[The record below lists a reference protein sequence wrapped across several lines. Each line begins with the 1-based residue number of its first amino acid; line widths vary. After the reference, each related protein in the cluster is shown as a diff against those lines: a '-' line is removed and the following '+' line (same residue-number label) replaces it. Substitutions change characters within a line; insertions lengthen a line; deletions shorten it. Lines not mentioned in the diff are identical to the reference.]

1 MTPEEKNYID
11 AWHDV
16 VKAVE
21 SIRKLTPQQQEQL
34 AKDIWGTEAVMA
46 MVNMMKQYFGLS
58 EVEICQTVQCILT
71 RLAI

>member
-34 AKDIWGTEAVMA
+34 AKDIWGTETVMA
-46 MVNMMKQYFGLS
+46 MINTMKQCWNRDGL
-58 EVEICQTVQCILT
+58 
-71 RLAI
+71 

>member
-16 VKAVE
+16 VKAVK

-46 MVNMMKQYFGLS
+46 MVNMMKQYFG
-58 EVEICQTVQCILT
+58 
-71 RLAI
+71 

>member
-21 SIRKLTPQQQEQL
+21 SIRKLTPQQQERL
-34 AKDIWGTEAVMA
+34 AKDIWETETVIA
-46 MVNMMKQYFGLS
+46 MVKIMRQYFK
-58 EVEICQTVQCILT
+58 
-71 RLAI
+71 

>member
-1 MTPEEKNYID
+1 MTPEQKNYID

-34 AKDIWGTEAVMA
+34 AKDIWGTETVMT
-46 MVNMMKQYFGLS
+46 MVNMMKQYWSQSDL
-58 EVEICQTVQCILT
+58 
-71 RLAI
+71 

>member
-34 AKDIWGTEAVMA
+34 AKDIWGTETVMA
-46 MVNMMKQYFGLS
+46 MVNMMKSYWN
-58 EVEICQTVQCILT
+58 
-71 RLAI
+71 